1 MKKNL
6 KKTMKIAAL
15 YVASAV
21 LFFQGGGLCLYMWF
35 STFMPCNPWRK
46 LFYLVAGIDVAI
58 AIFLFLAANAAV
70 EILKKKKTGL
80 K

>member
-6 KKTMKIAAL
+6 KIAAL
-15 YVASAV
+15 YVAGAV
-21 LFFQGGGLCLYMWF
+21 LLLQGWALGLYMWF

-46 LFYLVAGIDVAI
+46 LFYVVAGIDIAV
-58 AIFLFLAANAAV
+58 AIFLLLAANAAV
-70 EILKKKKTGL
+70 EIIKKKKTGL